1 MPFFPHFFSQ
11 LEQKSGDAFSPMKA
25 GQRIH
30 LENVVEAL
38 REENS
43 ILTQQ
48 MEQLRVQTRERER
61 QTAETLK
68 KLKAHVST
76 ISAAALASQQL
87 DSHQQQQRQQQRS
100 PL

>member
-1 MPFFPHFFSQ
+1 
-11 LEQKSGDAFSPMKA
+11 MKA
-25 GQRIH
+25 GKKIH

-38 REENS
+38 REENA

-48 MEQLRVQTRERER
+48 MERLRLQTREREH

-87 DSHQQQQRQQQRS
+87 DRS
-100 PL
+100 TTPL

>member
-1 MPFFPHFFSQ
+1 
-11 LEQKSGDAFSPMKA
+11 MKP
-25 GQRIH
+25 GKKIH

-38 REENS
+38 RDENS

-48 MEQLRVQTRERER
+48 MERLRAQTREREQ

-76 ISAAALASQQL
+76 ISAAALASQQ
-87 DSHQQQQRQQQRS
+87 HP